1 MRGARVGGIL
11 AMVLL
16 VLCALMLLIFTCT
29 HYGNWWS
36 LFILLATGVAILVPN
51 ICWGYD
57 TTDPALM
64 DVQMEPDAFIRCQ
77 ELALCLCNSCL
88 GLVQFR
94 NALVCSAIG
103 LCDTNVLCVVLFN
116 LAARVLSLLIVPLY
130 AIYTRNPPSFF
141 WF

>member
-1 MRGARVGGIL
+1 
-11 AMVLL
+11 MVLL

-77 ELALCLCNSCL
+77 ELGWAVGACMWLFAYVIPVLAWYNSGMHWSAVL
-88 GLVQFR
+88 LVFATQTCF
-94 NALVCSAIG
+94 AWSFLIW
-103 LCDTNVLCVVLFN
+103 L
-116 LAARVLSLLIVPLY
+116 RV
-130 AIYTRNPPSFF
+130 F
-141 WF
+141 